1 MSTSGARSGL
11 TVERYLCERQKEDF
25 MPAVWSAFDN
35 RDINALSAL
44 IKSPH
49 PAYNAK
55 FLIAQLLQKLIEA
68 ADIDFLTALLENF
81 PEEVIR
87 NAALLLLNS
96 KGLPSEQNSLECIKP
111 LLELLLIDKERF
123 DRLRGEIWRENVNA
137 IRMLL
142 PMIDFSNQ
150 RLISLLEYM
159 YSTIGS
165 GEKVVTIVRNFFKDR
180 LIEIIDNQLSSF
192 NITDLVAEFS
202 QLIFYPRQNPSSF
215 QDKYLSPLNRS
226 LIGNKDRYCKDDI
239 YHLKG
244 RPLVLEI
251 QHQKLPIGYKV
262 HFPAIELKAVIIDIY
277 GGFSKKQLDD
287 YSEATKHYVD
297 KTLELEPRLD
307 NKLIR
312 EGIAIVET
320 NLCDLIE
327 LDVHQ
332 SQMPER
338 LFRKIHRSINCLYEI
353 LQDHPESLHPEL
365 HKLKNLPFFLRGSS
379 FGGLMSIR
387 YAQLANQY
395 PKHLRRFKGYLS
407 FNGSL
412 SGETLFNSDLPY
424 HDEASERRDYR
435 SHYLDPYNHIEFIK
449 DPILVAVCLDDNN
462 VNAKVSLDF
471 VQKAHEHEKGNLV
484 RLHVSQH
491 GNKMLNLNVPNVV
504 NRFSTKGHMVVDR
517 NEVEAY
523 SDAVLDFI
531 NKPISRIP
539 EISAWRE
546 FYNNHH
552 TNEFYRLATPEDRF
566 VAHIL
571 KSRNRQSTSKLLSEI
586 LNDDIWNYHYKPI
599 YLAYYYASQRNE
611 SHDLDDSDLTDE
623 VIIKA
628 YHEKAGPFL
637 DYIFEANE
645 IKGIKNQDI
654 DIEEF
659 IRLPAVIKAF
669 REAIKQINNGFNFV
683 SARFLLEQLY
693 IHNPHLLPRST
704 ASSTSASS
712 TFLNSDIARDKLEN
726 ALRENRTHILS
737 LWKKT
742 IQLSKTTSSK
752 TTSRKH
758 ILDSRLSYDRESK
771 RKRSLR

>member
-11 TVERYLCERQKEDF
+11 TIERYLCEQQKEDF
-25 MPAVWSAFDN
+25 MPAVLLAFEN
-35 RDINALSAL
+35 RDINALSTL

-49 PAYNAK
+49 PAYNAR
-55 FLIAQLLQKLIEA
+55 FVIAHLLQKLIEA
-68 ADIDFLTALLENF
+68 ADIDFMTALLENF
-81 PEEVIR
+81 PEEGIR
-87 NAALLLLNS
+87 NAALLLLKS
-96 KGLPSEQNSLECIKP
+96 KGLPSERNSLECIKP
-111 LLELLLIDKERF
+111 LLELLLMDKDRF
-123 DRLRGEIWRENVNA
+123 DNLRGEIWRENVNA

-165 GEKVVTIVRNFFKDR
+165 REKVLNVVRNFFKDR
-180 LIEIIDNQLSSF
+180 LIDIIDEQLSSF
-192 NITDLVAEFS
+192 NMIELVNQFS

-215 QDKYLSPLNRS
+215 LDKYLSPPNGS
-226 LIGNKDRYCKDDI
+226 LIGNTDRYCKDDRFQA
-239 YHLKG
+239 KG

-251 QHQKLPIGYKV
+251 QHQKLPIGYKICL
-262 HFPAIELKAVIIDIY
+262 PSRELKAVVIDIY
-277 GGFSKKQLDD
+277 GGFTKKQLDD
-287 YSEATKHYVD
+287 YTESFKYYID
-297 KTLELEPRLD
+297 KNFQLGPRFH
-307 NKLIR
+307 NKLIN
-312 EGIAIVET
+312 EGIAIVQT

-332 SQMPER
+332 SQMPEG

-365 HKLKNLPFFLRGSS
+365 HKLKDLPFFLRGAS

-395 PKHLRRFKGYLS
+395 PKHFRRFKGYIS
-407 FNGSL
+407 FNGCL

-424 HDEASERRDYR
+424 LGEESERRDYR
-435 SHYLDPYNHIEFIK
+435 AQLLDPYNHIEFIK

-462 VNAKVSLDF
+462 VNAKVSLNF
-471 VQKAHEHEKGNLV
+471 VQKAHEHERGNFV
-484 RLHVSQH
+484 RLHVFQH
-491 GNKMLNLNVPNVV
+491 GNKMLNLNVTNVI
-504 NRFSTKGHMVVDR
+504 NSFATKGHMVVDR
-517 NEVEAY
+517 DEVEAY
-523 SDAVLDFI
+523 GDAVLDFI
-531 NKPISRIP
+531 KNPVSMMP

-546 FYNNHH
+546 FYNNHN
-552 TNEFYRLATPEDRF
+552 TNEFYRLASPEDRF

-571 KSRNRQSTSKLLSEI
+571 KNRNRQSTSKLLSEI
-586 LNDDIWNYHYKPI
+586 SNDAIWNYHYTPI
-599 YLAYYYASQRNE
+599 YLAYYYASQRHE

-645 IKGIKNQDI
+645 IKGVKSQDI
-654 DIEEF
+654 NVEEF
-659 IRLPAVIKAF
+659 IHLPAVINAF
-669 REAIKQINNGFNFV
+669 REAIKQINNHFDFV

-693 IHNPHLLPRST
+693 IHNPHLLPRSAAT
-704 ASSTSASS
+704 STSASS
-712 TFLNSDIARDKLEN
+712 TFLNSDIAREKLEN
-726 ALRENRTHILS
+726 ALLENRNHVLS

-742 IQLSKTTSSK
+742 VQLSKTASSK